1 MTRSERSPVLLRL
14 RVRAKGMYLRA
25 LLHLGTLPLVGRA
38 ALELARASAGVYKDR
53 KILASLTSRP
63 WISPRAEIHCPN
75 LTIGPQCF
83 IDDRVTIYAH
93 EGDGRVELGPRVHI
107 YRDTIIEIG
116 YGGSVIIGEFTHI
129 QGRCNLKGFLEDLII
144 GSNVQ
149 MAPGCAFSPYDHNYE
164 DLSKPIWAQGLRSK
178 GPIIVEDDVWLGL
191 DVKVLDGVTIGRGAI
206 VGAGAVVTK
215 DIPPYAIAVGV
226 PARVVGYRDPS
237 KRPPSEV

>member
-1 MTRSERSPVLLRL
+1 MSEQRPLPLTVRLRIRARGMYLKTLLRL
-14 RVRAKGMYLRA
+14 GDV
-25 LLHLGTLPLVGRA
+25 PLVGRL
-38 ALELARASAGVYKDR
+38 ALEVARASAGVYKDR
-53 KILASLTSRP
+53 KILATLTHRP
-63 WISPRAEIHCPN
+63 WISPRAEVRCPN
-75 LTIGPQCF
+75 LIVGSQCF

-107 YRDTIIEIG
+107 YRDTVIEIG

-129 QGRCNLKGFLEDLII
+129 QGRCNLKGFLEDLVI

-149 MAPGCAFSPYDHNYE
+149 MAPGCAFSPYDHNYD
-164 DLSKPIWAQGLRSK
+164 DLTRPIWAQGLRSK

-206 VGAGAVVTK
+206 VGAGAVVTR

-226 PARVVGYRDPS
+226 PARVVGYRDGREP
-237 KRPPSEV
+237 